1 VKNGKSFAPR
11 TLNDFKFYPY
21 TINNIKKLKKNNFM
35 IFVITNQPDIGNK
48 LLNKNTLNQMH
59 NKIKKF
65 TLIDG
70 ISACLHSQKNK
81 CKCRKPKPKMINDIV
96 NKYNINILRSFMVG
110 DRASDILAGKSA
122 GCKTI
127 FIDRN
132 YVEIKPNVQDFTVKS
147 MNQAVIT
154 ILNNS

>member
-11 TLNDFKFYPY
+11 KLVDFKFYPY
-21 TINNIKKLKKNNFM
+21 KKNNIKKLKEQNFM

-48 LLNKNTLNQMH
+48 LLKKNTLDQMH
-59 NKIKKF
+59 NKILKF
-65 TLIDG
+65 TLVDG
-70 ISACLHSQKNK
+70 ISACLHSQKNM
-81 CKCRKPKPKMINDIV
+81 CNCRKPKPKMINDIV

-132 YVEIKPNVQDFTVKS
+132 YSELKPKMQNFTVKS

-154 ILNNS
+154 ILNNC